1 MQLIV
6 SSRDALVRKLQVV
19 SNIVEKRNTLPV
31 LANVLIRKHGQR
43 VELVS
48 TDVEMQ
54 ISTEADMGAGQ
65 EVASITVGA
74 RKLLDI
80 LRSLPDGVDVAVKQD
95 ARKVTV
101 TGGKSRFSLQTLPA
115 EDFPLVQEPS
125 EWLVNLSLTQGLLKQ
140 LLSNV
145 HFAMAQQDLRYYLNG
160 VLLVIESGQVSAVA
174 TDGHRLAY
182 ANVQTDVQSGLN
194 AQQVIIPRKTV
205 LELLRLL
212 SDGDEPL
219 SIELASNQA
228 RFTFSEI
235 RLISKLVEG
244 KFPDYQRVIPK
255 QAVNIVHIGRE
266 VFVRSL
272 QRASIL
278 TTDKFR
284 GVRCV
289 FNTGLMTIHA
299 SNSDQEEATD
309 EIEVDYTGTT
319 IDIGFN
325 VTYLQDVLTN
335 LKTENIR
342 LALSDGNSSALITKP
357 DSDDFKYVVMP
368 MRI

>member
-31 LANVLIRKHGQR
+31 LANVLISKKAQR

-54 ISTEADMGAGQ
+54 ISTDAEMGAGS
-65 EVASITVGA
+65 ETVATTVAA

-80 LRSLPDGVDVAVKQD
+80 LRSLPDAVDVSIKMD

-101 TGGKSRFSLQTLPA
+101 TGGRSRFSLQTLPA
-115 EDFPLVQEPS
+115 EDFPLVQEPA

-140 LLSNV
+140 LLSSV

-160 VLLVIESGQVSAVA
+160 VLLVIEAGQVSAVA
-174 TDGHRLAY
+174 TDGHRMAY
-182 ANVQTDVQSGLN
+182 ANVQTDVHAGLTT
-194 AQQVIIPRKTV
+194 QQVILPRKTV

-212 SDGDEPL
+212 SDNDDPL
-219 SIELASNQA
+219 SIELANNQA

-255 QAVNIVHIGRE
+255 NHQNVVLVERE
-266 VFVRSL
+266 VFLRSL

-278 TTDKFR
+278 TSDKFK
-284 GVRCV
+284 GVRCIFSPGV
-289 FNTGLMTIHA
+289 MTVGA
-299 SNSDQEEATD
+299 TNSDQEEAHD
-309 EIEVDYTGTT
+309 EIEVDYTGTP

-335 LKTENIR
+335 LKTDQIR
-342 LALSDGNSSALITKP
+342 LILSDGNSSALITKP
-357 DSDDFKYVVMP
+357 EGDDFKYVVMP

>member
-31 LANVLIRKHGQR
+31 LANVLIRKQGQR

-54 ISTEADMGAGQ
+54 ISTDAEMGVGADT
-65 EVASITVGA
+65 VATTVGA

-80 LRSLPDGVDVAVKQD
+80 LRSLPDGVDVSLKQD
-95 ARKVTV
+95 ARKITV

-125 EWLVNLSLTQGLLKQ
+125 EWLVSLSLTQGLLKQ

-174 TDGHRLAY
+174 TDGHRMAY
-182 ANVQTDVQSGLN
+182 SNVQTEVQSGLA

-212 SDGDEPL
+212 SDNDDPL

-228 RFTFSEI
+228 RFSFSEI

-255 QAVNIVHIGRE
+255 QQNHVVLIERE
-266 VFVRSL
+266 VFLRSL

-284 GVRCV
+284 GVRCI
-289 FNTGLMTIHA
+289 FNQGLMTVSA
-299 SNSDQEEATD
+299 SNSDQEEASD
-309 EIEVDYTGTT
+309 EIEVSYSGEA

-325 VTYLQDVLTN
+325 VTYLQDVLNN
-335 LKTENIR
+335 LKTEQIR
-342 LALSDGNSSALITKP
+342 LVLSDGNSSALVTKP
-357 DSDDFKYVVMP
+357 EGDDFKYVVMP